1 MSPAAPR
8 RYLVNFPRL
17 GAGRNSRA
25 GHRQAIAKASPCTS
39 SMDWRTSAP
48 LERWRTD
55 KEITQN
61 LSVDRAVP

>member
-25 GHRQAIAKASPCTS
+25 GHRQASWDS
-39 SMDWRTSAP
+39 
-48 LERWRTD
+48 
-55 KEITQN
+55 Q
-61 LSVDRAVP
+61 AVAMYQLNGLADFSTTGALAN